1 MSAMPKMIDSELK
14 ARAVH
19 LVNEHLGEYPSL
31 TAAASAVAKQLGEI
45 KALKPKVRR
54 VEEEDA
60 VLEEDN
66 WPLTRN
72 GNPPGQNLAAQLGAR
87 AARALDQNQKNYPGQ
102 FPRHTEVASHRVT

>member
-60 VLEEDN
+60 VQIRRILDLGHDIGLHYDAALFERLNVDPLE
-66 WPLTRN
+66 TCK
-72 GNPPGQNLAAQLGAR
+72 AQIADL
-87 AARALDQNQKNYPGQ
+87 
-102 FPRHTEVASHRVT
+102 